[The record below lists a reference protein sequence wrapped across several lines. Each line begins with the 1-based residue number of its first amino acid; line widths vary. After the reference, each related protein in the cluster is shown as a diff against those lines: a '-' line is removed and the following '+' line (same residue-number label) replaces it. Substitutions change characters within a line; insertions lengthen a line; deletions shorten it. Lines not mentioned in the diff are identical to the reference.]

1 MRIGIHS
8 GNVLC
13 GVLGLVKW
21 KYDIWSEDVSYDNF
35 LESTGVPGYVY
46 LPMISIIESELV

>member
-1 MRIGIHS
+1 MRIGVHS

-21 KYDIWSEDVSYDNF
+21 KYDIWSEDVSYANF
-35 LESTGVPGYVY
+35 LESTGVPGSV
-46 LPMISIIESELV
+46 LPSKSFIR